1 MLEQHD
7 KHNNTELSETLLAYA
22 RTNMSVKGTAEAL
35 YVHPNTVRYRVDMIR
50 KVMSGF
56 LYVYL
61 FGVSLEV
68 ICTFLRWRD
77 AYRAESGE

>member
-1 MLEQHD
+1 
-7 KHNNTELSETLLAYA
+7 
-22 RTNMSVKGTAEAL
+22 
-35 YVHPNTVRYRVDMIR
+35 MIR

-56 LYVYL
+56 VLSENI
-61 FGVSLEV
+61 GVSLEV